1 MSFKSTDD
9 ILAYAIDKEKEAVAF
24 YKGLSTKDNFASVK
38 ETFLNFAGEEQKHV
52 ELLQGMVDN
61 KSTIQNYE
69 IKSIPDLKI
78 SDYLVDIEYEEG
90 MFMNDII
97 RLAMKREE
105 QAVKLYK
112 DLASR
117 SENPEVTKIFQILI
131 QEESKHKLAL
141 ESMYDDFLADN
152 EN

>member
-1 MSFKSTDD
+1 MTFQSTDE

-24 YKGLSTKDNFASVK
+24 YTELSEKDNFASVK
-38 ETFLNFAGEEQKHV
+38 ETFLNFAGEEQKHAD
-52 ELLQGMVDN
+52 LLQGFSDN
-61 KSTIQNYE
+61 KASIENYE

-105 QAVKLYK
+105 QAVKLYRDMAARTDNA
-112 DLASR
+112 DLAK
-117 SENPEVTKIFQILI
+117 VLQILI
-131 QEESKHKLAL
+131 QEEAKHKLAL
-141 ESMYDDFLADN
+141 ETMYDDFLADN

>member
-1 MSFKSTDD
+1 MSFQSTDD

-24 YKGLSTKDNFASVK
+24 YTELSQKDNFKSVK

-52 ELLQGMVDN
+52 VMIENLAKN
-61 KSTIQNYE
+61 KASIVGYE

-90 MFMNDII
+90 MFMNDIL

-105 QAVKLYK
+105 LAVKLYNE
-112 DLASR
+112 LATR
-117 SENPEVTKIFQILI
+117 SDNPDFTKVFQILA
-131 QEESKHKLAL
+131 QEEAKHKLAL

>member
-9 ILAYAIDKEKEAVAF
+9 ILAYAIDKEKEAVEF
-24 YKGLSTKDNFASVK
+24 YTDLSKKDNFASVK

-52 ELLQGMVDN
+52 ALLQGMLNN
-61 KSTIQNYE
+61 KSTIDDYE
-69 IKSIPDLKI
+69 IKSVPDLKI
-78 SDYLVDIEYEEG
+78 SDYLVEIEYEEG

-105 QAVKLYK
+105 QAVKLYN
-112 DLASR
+112 DLASM
-117 SENPEVTKIFQILI
+117 SDSAEATKVFLILV
-131 QEESKHKLAL
+131 QEEAKHKLAL